1 MAVKKFHSAQRRASR
16 FLYFILGTCVA
27 VFIFV
32 VVSYQKAVATR
43 IITEFEPGLTSS
55 SQQRT
60 MGSIQ
65 RIQRRTNRSGMG
77 NPTRGDTVKFESLK
91 SWNEHYLDQFK
102 KTVASH
108 KNAKHVHTFVT
119 MDCTEFSLWQVI
131 MLEHSWK
138 QMLQSRGKEQSNH
151 QNHFHRL
158 VSGCPVSTT
167 HTNRKLTESMTH
179 TIAEGKVD
187 DDDDVNN
194 IIGVVSTFFVPKFD
208 VLPNG
213 EKYVQY
219 NRPNALW
226 YWLNRTSSCCVGND
240 DVLMNLDPD
249 MFFVNSMDRITEGV
263 VKGMGAS
270 QDYDYMHAVDFSAFA
285 KPSRREEYN

>member
-158 VSGCPVSTT
+158 VSGCPVATT
-167 HTNRKLTESMTH
+167 DTNRKLTESMTH
-179 TIAEGKVD
+179 TIAEGKSD
-187 DDDDVNN
+187 DDDDAND

-226 YWLNRTSSCCVGND
+226 YWLNHTSSCCVGND